1 MLCIRGLSKEFSKT
15 DRPGIKG
22 IDLEVEE
29 GAILGIIGESGSGKT
44 TILRCIAGLEDPT
57 EGTIHLDGHLF
68 NGRDSFVPPEKRN
81 IRMVFQET
89 TLFPHLTVL
98 RNILFGARKSNPST
112 SREVSEILSLV
123 RLDGLGERY
132 PHQLSGGQRQRAE
145 LARAL
150 ISKPNLLLLDEPF
163 SNLDPPLKDKL
174 RTEIRDILTST
185 KTTAIIVSHDAEDAF
200 ALANRIALLRNGG
213 ISQYGTPRDLYHNP
227 ADEYVA
233 SQVGPSNIINGI
245 ALADGYATD
254 IGYLYCPVP
263 EPLNQSVKLCIR
275 PNGFSLK
282 GGTSQS
288 IQAKILE
295 LVLGRGGSY
304 LRVSVLIDN
313 KSASKELI
321 VKKPSYGDY
330 QIGSFVGI
338 TALPD
343 KIWCFPNLSLELGTD

>member
-1 MLCIRGLSKEFSKT
+1 MLFVRGLRKEFSKT
-15 DRPGIKG
+15 DRPGIQG
-22 IDLEVEE
+22 VDLEIKN
-29 GAILGIIGESGSGKT
+29 GTTLGIIGESGSGKT
-44 TILRCIAGLEDPT
+44 TVLRCIAGLEKPT
-57 EGTIHLDGHLF
+57 EGTIHLDEHLF
-68 NGRDSFVPPEKRN
+68 NGEDVFVPPEKRN

-98 RNILFGARKSNPST
+98 RNILFGARISNSSAPAK
-112 SREVSEILSLV
+112 VSEILNLV
-123 RLDGLGERY
+123 RLNGLEKRY

-174 RTEIRDILTST
+174 RAEIRSILTST

-200 ALANRIALLRNGG
+200 ALANRIALLRNGE
-213 ISQYGTPRDLYHNP
+213 ISQYGTPSDLYNNP
-227 ADEYVA
+227 VNEYVA

-245 ALADGYATD
+245 AKEDGYLTD
-254 IGYLYCPVP
+254 IGHLYCPVT

-282 GGTSQS
+282 VDSSRS

-304 LRVSVLIDN
+304 FRVGISIDN
-313 KSASKELI
+313 KSTSKELI
-321 VKKPSYGDY
+321 VKKPILGDY
-330 QIGSFVGI
+330 QIGSYIGI
-338 TALPD
+338 AALPD
-343 KIWCFPNLSLELGTD
+343 KIWCFPNPSELAPD